1 MRLHTSG
8 KASLI
13 KVLER
18 SIGRGRT
25 RRCTLENILQI
36 VVVVEVEP
44 ADGQELLGAF
54 ELATD
59 DAVFPTGVGPQGQS
73 TVGQSCRLVR
83 KRFGVWISASNRTAR
98 MGPIMGIC
106 CSNLM
111 FRCFRPSASS
121 SRRTS

>member
-13 KVLER
+13 KVLEG

-25 RRCTLENILQI
+25 RRCTLEDILQI
-36 VVVVEVEP
+36 VVMVKVEP
-44 ADGQELLGAF
+44 TDGQELLGAC

-73 TVGQSCRLVR
+73 TVGPELPLGAKTVR
-83 KRFGVWISASNRTAR
+83 CLDDFDTLTWPLSI
-98 MGPIMGIC
+98 
-106 CSNLM
+106 L
-111 FRCFRPSASS
+111 
-121 SRRTS
+121 

>member
-36 VVVVEVEP
+36 VVVVEP
-44 ADGQELLGAF
+44 ADGQELL
-54 ELATD
+54 
-59 DAVFPTGVGPQGQS
+59 
-73 TVGQSCRLVR
+73 
-83 KRFGVWISASNRTAR
+83 
-98 MGPIMGIC
+98 
-106 CSNLM
+106 
-111 FRCFRPSASS
+111 ASS
-121 SRRTS
+121 DRY

>member
-18 SIGRGRT
+18 SIGRGCT

-36 VVVVEVEP
+36 VVEVEP

-73 TVGQSCRLVR
+73 TVGPELPLGAKTVRCLDQRKQQNRADGTDHGSLLQQSHVQMLPALR
-83 KRFGVWISASNRTAR
+83 
-98 MGPIMGIC
+98 
-106 CSNLM
+106 
-111 FRCFRPSASS
+111 
-121 SRRTS
+121 